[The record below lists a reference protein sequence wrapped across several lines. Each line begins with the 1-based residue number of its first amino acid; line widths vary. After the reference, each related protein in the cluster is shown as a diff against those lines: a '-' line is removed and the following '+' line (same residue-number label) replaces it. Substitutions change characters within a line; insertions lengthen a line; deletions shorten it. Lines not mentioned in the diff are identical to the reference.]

1 MKVAEESIVTL
12 LREQLRKTPQAV
24 ALYDGLQRWTYQ
36 DLHSRADGI
45 ADLLQRNGI
54 SPGDRVGVCM
64 PRTNA
69 AVAAIIGVLLAGGAY
84 VPLDPAYP
92 TDRLELM
99 CEHAGMKLILGPA
112 PLTSRLPIEALR
124 LDPAGSAAD
133 STVHS
138 GQRPVPDGALPAY
151 VLFTSGSTGTP
162 KGVQVSHGNV
172 VALLRWARTTFSPGE
187 FAVTALGASFNF
199 DVSVFEMFAPLTAG
213 GMVRVLTNALS
224 LGVMGSDDPVTLAFT
239 TPSVLGELMRL
250 GRIPDT
256 LRTLIVGGE
265 VFPSM
270 LARSVLEQTSV
281 ARLMTVYGP
290 TETTV
295 LTTRYEVTL
304 PVDEPLP
311 IGREL
316 PGTHHFIL
324 NAQLDPVAEGEVG
337 EMFIA
342 GDQVSDGY
350 VGDPVQTAERFINWE
365 RPPGPAQR
373 IYRSGDLGRR
383 RPDGVL
389 EFHGR
394 TDKQIKLRGYR
405 IEPGE
410 IEAVMSGQPGVGQ
423 AFVRSVGDGAA
434 AKLVGYVVPGSG
446 TLVIED
452 LMAALRAALTP
463 YMVPVGVL
471 TVPRFS
477 LNPSGKLD
485 EAALPA
491 WSPATAEPDARPAQI
506 LGEDETVVASLI
518 CEQLGL
524 HQPIGLDVD
533 FIDDLGGTS
542 LQLVYLLAAMESA
555 FHCRL
560 RIDQVVADTTL
571 SGLVRLVHDDTG
583 ATAARMVLHGGGT
596 KPPLFLFHA
605 YLGAVLHY
613 RRLEPYLSPDRPLV
627 AICARN
633 QGATDNVKTIE
644 DMAQRVLAQVLEV
657 QPTGPYRLG
666 GHSAGGLIAYEV
678 ARRLVEMGEEVSN
691 LIILDSP
698 VSSPRWRYYWAE
710 TVLNWSEVR
719 HASTAVRLARIQRA
733 VMSRLSLHRRGN
745 AENRVAV
752 AIEQANR
759 LSNLACLRYVTPH
772 YSGDMCIFRSA
783 QGIRMA
789 AGDRSLGWARYVGGT
804 ITYVDIAGGHSTMF
818 EPEFVASLAGHIN
831 DVLGDELAI
840 AR

>member
-1 MKVAEESIVTL
+1 MKASDESVVTL
-12 LREQLRKTPQAV
+12 LRDQLRKTPLTV
-24 ALYDGLQRWTYQ
+24 ALDDGQHRWTYQ
-36 DLHSRADGI
+36 DLHARADRI

-64 PRTNA
+64 PRTND
-69 AVAAIIGVLLAGGAY
+69 AVAAIIGVLVAGGAY
-84 VPLDPAYP
+84 VPLDPTYP
-92 TDRLELM
+92 PERLALM
-99 CEHAGMKLILGPA
+99 CERAAMKLILGPA
-112 PLTSRLPIEALR
+112 GLTSRLSIDVLR
-124 LDPAGSAAD
+124 LDPTDRAGD
-133 STVHS
+133 SQVPS
-138 GQRPVPDGALPAY
+138 ERRPVYDGALPAY

-162 KGVQVSHGNV
+162 KGVQVSHRNV
-172 VALLRWARTTFSPGE
+172 VALLRWARTAFSPGE
-187 FAVTALGASFNF
+187 FGATALGASFNF

-213 GMVRVLTNALS
+213 GMVRVLRNALS
-224 LGVMGSDDPVTLAFT
+224 LGVMGSDDPITLAFT

-250 GRIPDT
+250 GRVPDT

-265 VFPSM
+265 VFPSA

-281 ARLMTVYGP
+281 GRLMTVYGP

-295 LTTRYEVTL
+295 LTTQYELTL
-304 PVDEPLP
+304 PVDDPLP

-316 PGTHHFIL
+316 PGLRHFIL
-324 NAQLDPVAEGEVG
+324 DAQLNPVVDGEVG
-337 EMFIA
+337 ELSIA
-342 GDQVSDGY
+342 GDQVADGY
-350 VGDPVQTAERFINWE
+350 LNDPVQTAERFITWE

-394 TDKQIKLRGYR
+394 NDKQIKVRGYR

-410 IEAVMSGQPGVGQ
+410 IEAVMSRQPGVAQ

-434 AKLVGYVVPGSG
+434 AKLVGYVVPGNG
-446 TLVIED
+446 TLVIDD

-471 TVPRFS
+471 IVPRFS
-477 LNPSGKLD
+477 LTPSGKLD
-485 EAALPA
+485 EAELPA
-491 WSPATAEPDARPAQI
+491 WAPPMVDTDARSGQV
-506 LGEDETVVASLI
+506 LGEDETMVAALI

-524 HQPIGLDVD
+524 NRPIGPDVD

-542 LQLVYLLAAMESA
+542 LQLVNLLAAMEQV

-571 SGLVRLVHDDTG
+571 AGLAGLVHGDTG
-583 ATAARMVLHGGGT
+583 VSVARMVLHGGGT

-605 YLGAVLHY
+605 YLGAVLRY
-613 RRLEPYLSPDRPLV
+613 RRLEPYLSADRPLV

-633 QGATDNVKTIE
+633 QGDTENVTSIG
-644 DMAQRVLAQVLEV
+644 DMAERVLAQVLDL

-678 ARRLVEMGEEVSN
+678 ACRLVEMGAEVSN

-698 VSSPRWRYYWAE
+698 VTSPRWRYYWAE

-719 HASTAVRLARIQRA
+719 HASAAVRLARIRRA

-745 AENRVAV
+745 AQNRVEV

-759 LSNLACLRYVTPH
+759 LSNLACLRYVTPN
-772 YSGDMCIFRSA
+772 YTGDMCIFRSA

-789 AGDRSLGWARYVGGT
+789 AGDRSLGWARHVGGI
-804 ITYVDIAGGHSTMF
+804 ITYVDIEGGHTTMF